1 MNLTPEELKYL
12 YKVLQ
17 TTSSYTK
24 ARAEQIDLPSVDHKK
39 LEQKIKDEIYKL
51 HS

>member
-24 ARAEQIDLPSVDHKK
+24 ARAEQIDLLSINHQK
-39 LEQKIKDEIYKL
+39 LEQKIKDEIYKRY
-51 HS
+51 S